1 MVKIKTGLGL
11 DSHRFHEDPSINKPL
26 ILGGVNFENELS
38 LKGNSDADVVL
49 HAITDA
55 ISSITGNTIIG
66 AKADELCQ
74 KGITDS
80 REYLKLA
87 LADFGDYSISHVAIA
102 LECHQPKIDPMVE
115 TMRTSIAELLGI
127 AFSDVGITAT
137 SGEGLTDV
145 GRGLGIHCTAI
156 VTAVAVAI

>member
-1 MVKIKTGLGL
+1 LVKIKTGLGL
-11 DSHRFHEDPSINKPL
+11 DCHRFHEDPSIEKPFV
-26 ILGGVNFENELS
+26 LGGVHFESDLS
-38 LKGNSDADVVL
+38 LKGNSDADVIL

-74 KGITDS
+74 QGITDS

-87 LADFGDYSISHVAIA
+87 LADLEEFTISHVAIA
-102 LECHQPKIDPMVE
+102 LECKQPKIDPMVE
-115 TMRTSIAELLGI
+115 PMRISIAELLGI

-137 SGEGLTDV
+137 SGEALSDV
-145 GRGLGIHCTAI
+145 GRGLGIHCTVI
-156 VTAVAVAI
+156 LTVVSK

>member
-26 ILGGVNFENELS
+26 ILGGVNFESELS

-66 AKADELCQ
+66 AKADELCH

-87 LADFGDYSISHVAIA
+87 LADFADYSISHVAIT

>member
-11 DSHRFHEDPSINKPL
+11 DSHRFHEDPSFEKPL
-26 ILGGVNFENELS
+26 ILGGIEFDSELS

-55 ISSITGNTIIG
+55 ISSITGNTVIG
-66 AKADELCQ
+66 AKADELCHE
-74 KGITDS
+74 GITDS

-87 LADFGDYSISHVAIA
+87 LSDLGDVSISHVAIA
-102 LECHQPKIDPMVE
+102 LECKQPKIDSIVE
-115 TMRTSIAELLGI
+115 LMRSSIAELLNI
-127 AFSDVGITAT
+127 AVTDVGITAT
-137 SGEGLTDV
+137 SGEGLSDV

-156 VTAVAVAI
+156 VTVVA

>member
-1 MVKIKTGLGL
+1 MFKVKTGLGL
-11 DSHRFHEDPSINKPL
+11 DSHRFHEDRTIDKPL
-26 ILGGVNFENELS
+26 LLGGVNFDSELA

-49 HAITDA
+49 HAIADA

-74 KGITDS
+74 QGIIDS

-87 LADFGDYSISHVAIA
+87 LADLEEYTISHVAIA
-102 LECHQPKIDPMVE
+102 LECQRPKIDPMVE
-115 TMRTSIAELLGI
+115 SMRNSIAGLLKI

-137 SGEGLTDV
+137 SGEALTDV
-145 GRGLGIHCTAI
+145 GRGLGIHCTVI
-156 VTAVAVAI
+156 VTAITT

>member
-11 DSHRFHEDPSINKPL
+11 DSHRFHEDPSIKKPL
-26 ILGGVNFENELS
+26 ILGGVNFESELS

-74 KGITDS
+74 NGITDS

-87 LADFGDYSISHVAIA
+87 LADFGEYSISHVAIA
-102 LECHQPKIDPMVE
+102 LECHQPKIDPMVKK
-115 TMRTSIAELLGI
+115 MRTSIAELLGI

>member
-11 DSHRFHEDPSINKPL
+11 DSHRFHEDSSEKKPL
-26 ILGGVNFENELS
+26 ILGGVNFESELS

-74 KGITDS
+74 QGITDS

-87 LADFGDYSISHVAIA
+87 LADLKDYSISHVAIA
-102 LECHQPKIDPMVE
+102 LECQQPKIDPMVE
-115 TMRTSIAELLGI
+115 RMRTSIAQLLGV

-137 SGEGLTDV
+137 SGEALNDV
-145 GRGLGIHCTAI
+145 GRGLGIHCTVI
-156 VTAVAVAI
+156 LTVVSL

>member
-11 DSHRFHEDPSINKPL
+11 DSHRFHEDPSVEKAL
-26 ILGGVNFENELS
+26 ILGGMEFESELS

-74 KGITDS
+74 KGSTDS

-87 LADFGDYSISHVAIA
+87 LSIWVMRLSHMW
-102 LECHQPKIDPMVE
+102 LSH
-115 TMRTSIAELLGI
+115 
-127 AFSDVGITAT
+127 
-137 SGEGLTDV
+137 
-145 GRGLGIHCTAI
+145 
-156 VTAVAVAI
+156 

>member
-26 ILGGVNFENELS
+26 ILGGVNFESEFS

-66 AKADELCQ
+66 VKADELCQ
-74 KGITDS
+74 KGTTDS

-87 LADFGDYSISHVAIA
+87 LADFGGYSISHVAIA

-156 VTAVAVAI
+156 VTAVAI

>member
-11 DSHRFHEDPSINKPL
+11 DSHRFHEDPSVEKPL
-26 ILGGVNFENELS
+26 ILGGMKFESELS

-55 ISSITGNTIIG
+55 ISSITGNTVIG
-66 AKADELCQ
+66 AKADELCLE
-74 KGITDS
+74 GITDS

-87 LADFGDYSISHVAIA
+87 LSDLGDVSISHVAIA
-102 LECHQPKIDPMVE
+102 LECKQPKIDSIVE
-115 TMRTSIAELLGI
+115 LMRSSIAELLNI
-127 AFSDVGITAT
+127 AVTDVGITAT
-137 SGEGLTDV
+137 SGEALSDV

-156 VTAVAVAI
+156 VTVVA

>member
-1 MVKIKTGLGL
+1 M
-11 DSHRFHEDPSINKPL
+11 E
-26 ILGGVNFENELS
+26 FESELS

-87 LADFGDYSISHVAIA
+87 LSDLGDATISHVAIA
-102 LECHQPKIDPMVE
+102 LECQQPKIDPLVE
-115 TMRTSIAELLGI
+115 PMRTSIAELLGI
-127 AFSDVGITAT
+127 TFADVGITAT
-137 SGEGLTDV
+137 SGEALSDV
-145 GRGLGIHCTAI
+145 GLGLGIHCTAI
-156 VTAVAVAI
+156 VTVVA

>member
-26 ILGGVNFENELS
+26 ILGGVNFESEFS

-66 AKADELCQ
+66 VKADELCQ
-74 KGITDS
+74 KGTTDS

-87 LADFGDYSISHVAIA
+87 LADFGGYSISHVAIA
-102 LECHQPKIDPMVE
+102 LECHQPKIDAMVE

-127 AFSDVGITAT
+127 AISDVGITAT

-156 VTAVAVAI
+156 VTAVAI

>member
-11 DSHRFHEDPSINKPL
+11 DCHRFHEDPSINKPL
-26 ILGGVNFENELS
+26 ILGGVNFESELS

-55 ISSITGNTIIG
+55 ISSITGNPIIG

-102 LECHQPKIDPMVE
+102 
-115 TMRTSIAELLGI
+115 
-127 AFSDVGITAT
+127 
-137 SGEGLTDV
+137 
-145 GRGLGIHCTAI
+145 
-156 VTAVAVAI
+156 

>member
-1 MVKIKTGLGL
+1 MFKVKTGLGL
-11 DSHRFHEDPSINKPL
+11 DSHRFHEDRTIDKPL
-26 ILGGVNFENELS
+26 LLGGVNFDSELA

-49 HAITDA
+49 HAIADA

-74 KGITDS
+74 QGIIDS

-87 LADFGDYSISHVAIA
+87 LADLEEYTISHVAIA
-102 LECHQPKIDPMVE
+102 LECQQPKIDPMVE
-115 TMRTSIAELLGI
+115 PMRNSIAGLLKI

-137 SGEGLTDV
+137 SGEALTDV
-145 GRGLGIHCTAI
+145 GRGLGIHCTVI
-156 VTAVAVAI
+156 VTAIAK

>member
-11 DSHRFHEDPSINKPL
+11 DSHRFHEDTSIEKPL
-26 ILGGVNFENELS
+26 ILGGVNFESELS
-38 LKGNSDADVVL
+38 LEGNSDADVVL

-74 KGITDS
+74 HGITDS

-87 LADFGDYSISHVAIA
+87 LSNLGDYTISHVAIA
-102 LECHQPKIDPMVE
+102 LECQQPKIDPLVE
-115 TMRTSIAELLGI
+115 PMRTSIAELL
-127 AFSDVGITAT
+127 S
-137 SGEGLTDV
+137 L
-145 GRGLGIHCTAI
+145 IHI
-156 VTAVAVAI
+156 

>member
-11 DSHRFHEDPSINKPL
+11 DSHRFHEDPSIEKPL
-26 ILGGVNFENELS
+26 ILGGVNFESELS

-66 AKADELCQ
+66 AKADALCQ
-74 KGITDS
+74 QGITDS

-87 LADFGDYSISHVAIA
+87 LSDLGDATISHVAIA
-102 LECHQPKIDPMVE
+102 LECQQPKIDPLVE
-115 TMRTSIAELLGI
+115 PMRTSIAKLLGI
-127 AFSDVGITAT
+127 AFTDVGITAT
-137 SGEGLTDV
+137 SGEALSDV

-156 VTAVAVAI
+156 ITVVA

>member
-11 DSHRFHEDPSINKPL
+11 DSHRFHEDPSVKKPL
-26 ILGGVNFENELS
+26 ILGGVNFESELS
-38 LKGNSDADVVL
+38 LKGNSDADVIL

-55 ISSITGNTIIG
+55 ISSITGKTIIG

-74 KGITDS
+74 QGITDS

-87 LADFGDYSISHVAIA
+87 LADLTDFSISHVAIA
-102 LECHQPKIDPMVE
+102 LECQKPKIDPMVE
-115 TMRTSIAELLGI
+115 PMRISIAKLLGI

-137 SGEGLTDV
+137 SGEGLNDV
-145 GRGLGIHCTAI
+145 GRGLGIHCTVI
-156 VTAVAVAI
+156 LTVVSK

>member
-11 DSHRFHEDPSINKPL
+11 DSHRFYEDPSVEKPL
-26 ILGGVNFENELS
+26 ILGGMEFESELS

-55 ISSITGNTIIG
+55 ISSITGNTVIG

-74 KGITDS
+74 EGITDS

-87 LADFGDYSISHVAIA
+87 LSDLGDVSISHVAIA
-102 LECHQPKIDPMVE
+102 LECKQPKIDSIVE
-115 TMRTSIAELLGI
+115 LMRSSIAELLNI
-127 AFSDVGITAT
+127 AVTDVGITAT
-137 SGEGLTDV
+137 SGEGLSDV
-145 GRGLGIHCTAI
+145 GRGLGIHCAAV
-156 VTAVAVAI
+156 VTVVA

>member
-11 DSHRFHEDPSINKPL
+11 DSHRFHEDQSVKKPL
-26 ILGGVNFENELS
+26 VLGGVTFESELS
-38 LKGNSDADVVL
+38 LQGNSDADVIL

-74 KGITDS
+74 QEITDS

-87 LADFGDYSISHVAIA
+87 LADLGDYKISHVAIA
-102 LECHQPKIDPMVE
+102 LECQQPKIDPMVE
-115 TMRTSIAELLGI
+115 PMRNSIAELLGI

-137 SGEGLTDV
+137 SGEALTDV
-145 GRGLGIHCTAI
+145 GRGLGIHCTVV
-156 VTAVAVAI
+156 VTAISK